1 MALLTILGTIA
12 GPVIGIFQSKKQREA
27 AAAAARNP
35 SNIRA
40 AAEAQNTKILSGI
53 AVLVIILIIALVVK
67 NLKK

>member
-1 MALLTILGTIA
+1 MTILTILASVA

-35 SNIRA
+35 GNIRA

-53 AVLVIILIIALVVK
+53 AVLVIILIIALVIK
-67 NLKK
+67 NRK